1 MLSKVAERVYWT
13 ARYLE
18 RVESTARL
26 VSIYDKLMFDLPRTV
41 NIGWYNLIIIN
52 GVEAGFNDQ
61 YTVRDERNV
70 MKYLLGERSNSGS
83 MVSSLI
89 SIRENIRTTR
99 DVVPLEIWELIN
111 ELSMY
116 VADNLQQGINR
127 SKRHE
132 FLEEVIKGCQQI
144 LGLIYGA
151 MPHDAAWEFMR
162 LGRYLERADMTTRNL
177 DAGVAT
183 VLQVAEDEHSI
194 NAKQIIWGNVL
205 RSLNADQSYRRTCK
219 ASVSGKLVVQYLL
232 VNEEF
237 PKSVGYCISA
247 LIRACKKLPHSQ
259 NLLSELKKI
268 RAKITVD
275 VKNQPSGEDLREYL
289 NDLQILI
296 GNLHFSISQEW
307 FPKFESTPSLEDDD
321 ARPESEENGES
332 PQDEQTQTQST
343 TDIKVNTKHSEPS

>member
-1 MLSKVAERVYWT
+1 
-13 ARYLE
+13 
-18 RVESTARL
+18 
-26 VSIYDKLMFDLPRTV
+26 
-41 NIGWYNLIIIN
+41 
-52 GVEAGFNDQ
+52 
-61 YTVRDERNV
+61 
-70 MKYLLGERSNSGS
+70 

-111 ELSMY
+111 ELNMY
-116 VADNLQQGINR
+116 VAENLQQGINR

-144 LGLIYGA
+144 LGLIYST

-177 DAGVAT
+177 DAGVAA
-183 VLQVAEDEHSI
+183 VLQTAEDEFSV

-219 ASVSGKLVVQYLL
+219 AAVSGHLVVQYLL
-232 VNEEF
+232 ANQEF
-237 PKSVGYCISA
+237 PKSVSYCISA
-247 LIRACKKLPHSQ
+247 LIRSCKRLPHSEK
-259 NLLSELKKI
+259 LLAELKQI

-275 VKNQPSGEDLREYL
+275 VKVQPKGEELRDYL

-296 GNLHFSISQEW
+296 GNLHFAISQEW
-307 FPKFESTPSLEDDD
+307 FPKFDPIPLFENEDDE
-321 ARPESEENGES
+321 ALAETSEDTP
-332 PQDEQTQTQST
+332 PQNSASQTQTQSNI
-343 TDIKVNTKHSEPS
+343 DADVKQ